1 MIGIQN
7 FRAFG
12 GLPALFL
19 VHSMMY
25 IICILCVGVCLLHVI
40 GKEDTFLQAY
50 VASSL
55 LFQLIFVFSFHALPY
70 TKTKEK
76 EKVSNENLTAAIFR
90 A

>member
-50 VASSL
+50 VASNL
-55 LFQLIFVFSFHALPY
+55 LHVFQLIFVFCFHALPY
-70 TKTKEK
+70 TNTKEK
-76 EKVSNENLTAAIFR
+76 EKVTVMKI
-90 A
+90 